1 MSIGFNMI
9 DKRHTL
15 IVYVMLVKI
24 GQFSVIT
31 ALLRVNEVCGNF
43 CLRFKMSK
51 LTLHLNQS
59 SWHPPFPHTIS
70 SRFQMGIQK
79 LVKHLRQKV

>member
-1 MSIGFNMI
+1 MI

-15 IVYVMLVKI
+15 LAYAMLMKI
-24 GQFSVIT
+24 CQFSVIT
-31 ALLRVNEVCGNF
+31 ALLKVNEVWGNF
-43 CLRFKMSK
+43 FLRFKMSK

-70 SRFQMGIQK
+70 SRFQMGIQN
-79 LVKHLRQKV
+79 LVKHIRQKV